1 MATVPCILIATAA
14 QAADLSA
21 VLEAQGRGPGTFTS
35 GRRLVA
41 EGTTGPVVAY
51 LAQDMSA
58 TAELEAAWRAFADSA
73 DLPDIGNNV
82 WGENGV
88 ISSGDAQAA
97 SAGLTVHSVAGTVPS
112 NWTASVLAGHG
123 YEFEPEPEL

>member
-1 MATVPCILIATAA
+1 MASVPCILIATAA
-14 QAADLSA
+14 HAADLSA
-21 VLEAQGRGPGTFTS
+21 VLEAQGRGPNTFTN

-41 EGTTGPVVAY
+41 SGTSGPVVAY
-51 LAQDMSA
+51 MAQDMSA
-58 TAELEAAWRAFADSA
+58 TDALEAAWRAFADTA

-97 SAGLTVHSVAGTVPS
+97 SAGLTVHSVAGAVPADWS
-112 NWTASVLAGHG
+112 SSVIASHG
-123 YEFEPEPEL
+123 FDFEPEPEI